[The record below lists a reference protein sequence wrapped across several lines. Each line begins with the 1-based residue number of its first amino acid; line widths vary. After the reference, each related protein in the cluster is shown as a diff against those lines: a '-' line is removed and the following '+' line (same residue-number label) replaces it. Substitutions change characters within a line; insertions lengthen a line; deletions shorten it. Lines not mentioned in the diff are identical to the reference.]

1 MAVYKHISKIAL
13 IIIWFV
19 AMMILLSFVGTLL
32 TVSSTF
38 ANILG
43 VIVIIILMFASAWFF
58 KLVNKIDKEDESI
71 NI

>member
-1 MAVYKHISKIAL
+1 MGVYKHISKIAL

-32 TVSSTF
+32 TVPSTF

-43 VIVIIILMFASAWFF
+43 VIVIIILIFASAWFF
-58 KLVNKIDKEDESI
+58 KLVNKIDKEEQST
-71 NI
+71 NN

>member
-32 TVSSTF
+32 TVPSTF
-38 ANILG
+38 ANVLG
-43 VIVIIILMFASAWFF
+43 VIVIIILIFISAWFF
-58 KLVNKIDKEDESI
+58 KLINKIDKEEQST
-71 NI
+71 NN

>member
-32 TVSSTF
+32 TVPSTF

-43 VIVIIILMFASAWFF
+43 VIVIIILIFASAWFF
-58 KLVNKIDKEDESI
+58 KLVNKIDKEEQSK
-71 NI
+71 NN

>member
-43 VIVIIILMFASAWFF
+43 VIVIIILIFASAWFF
-58 KLVNKIDKEDESI
+58 KLVNKIDKEEQST
-71 NI
+71 NN